1 MRTSKVLRN
10 YRHNTV
16 ILTAEADTQSCAVTV
31 RHSVTVAS
39 AGAAAGR
46 GGARY
51 WSDAMSPDRCTRQRP
66 SDRASERAPVIT
78 VARRASCGVRPPD
91 SVTAAIVRPTGPII
105 GRQARTGSIQHVL
118 GATRRGRAHCRLDS
132 TTLGRRTT
140 PRRRGSHPPA
150 DQPNDRPRANYPP
163 SLSAS
168 CPSAAAVA
176 ITSRAT

>member
-1 MRTSKVLRN
+1 LHQLVQLPDAAA
-10 YRHNTV
+10 HV
-16 ILTAEADTQSCAVTV
+16 IGATRCRQTAALVNDQATA
-31 RHSVTVAS
+31 RAS
-39 AGAAAGR
+39 ASNNSREAG
-46 GGARY
+46 
-51 WSDAMSPDRCTRQRP
+51 
-66 SDRASERAPVIT
+66 EL
-78 VARRASCGVRPPD
+78 RRAGGRPPD